1 MPFVKSI
8 LLGAAALSLAACAG
22 MEDTAVN
29 SGPRNSGV
37 TGADDISAGRP
48 TNESAST
55 SGAQDPNAG
64 RGSGGSGGSTGG
76 GATGVTGNTPPTSTP

>member
-1 MPFVKSI
+1 MSFLKYIIP
-8 LLGAAALSLAACAG
+8 AAALALTACAT
-22 MEDTAVN
+22 MDDTAVN

-37 TGADDISAGRP
+37 IGADDIAAGRP

-76 GATGVTGNTPPTSTP
+76 GATGVTGNTGPTSTP